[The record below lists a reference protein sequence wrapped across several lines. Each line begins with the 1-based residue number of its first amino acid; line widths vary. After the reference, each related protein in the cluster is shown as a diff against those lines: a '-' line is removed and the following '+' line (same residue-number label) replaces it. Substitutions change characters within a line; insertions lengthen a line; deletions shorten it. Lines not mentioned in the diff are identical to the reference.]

1 MASHHIRD
9 EKGDLHI
16 YNDEEY
22 KQYKYNKGC
31 LGVIALLFFVI
42 GGTLGVFKNDKDI
55 PSSSTNDGIVN
66 SEVQNQTKENDNSSD
81 MNMFMNEQTQTE
93 EAEEIETQQPVEET
107 EEISSKQEIIQE
119 GESNDAV
126 TIDESYSENN
136 NESFSND
143 PKLLKKL
150 QKEER
155 KRQKQLEKEAKRKAK
170 EEAKEAKRKAKEEA
184 KEAKRRAKEEE
195 ANLN

>member
-1 MASHHIRD
+1 MARHHIRD

-22 KQYKYNKGC
+22 KQYKFNKGC
-31 LGVIALLFFVI
+31 IGVFVLLILMI
-42 GGTLGVFKNDKDI
+42 GGILSKCSGDKNT

-66 SEVQNQTKENDNSSD
+66 SEVQNQTEESDNSSD

-119 GESNDAV
+119 GESYDAV

-136 NESFSND
+136 SESFSND

>member
-55 PSSSTNDGIVN
+55 PSSSTNEGIVN
-66 SEVQNQTKENDNSSD
+66 SEVQDQTEENNNSSD

-93 EAEEIETQQPVEET
+93 KSEEFETQTSFEET
-107 EEISSKQEIIQE
+107 EEISPRQGIIQE
-119 GESNDAV
+119 GESYDAV

-184 KEAKRRAKEEE
+184 KEAMSRAKEEE

>member
-1 MASHHIRD
+1 MARHHIRD

-31 LGVIALLFFVI
+31 LGVIALLLFLISGIF
-42 GGTLGVFKNDKDI
+42 GVSKNDKDI
-55 PSSSTNDGIVN
+55 PSNSTNDGIVN
-66 SEVQNQTKENDNSSD
+66 SEVQNQTEESDNSSD

-93 EAEEIETQQPVEET
+93 ESEEIETQTSVEET
-107 EEISSKQEIIQE
+107 EEISPKQDNIQE
-119 GESNDAV
+119 GESYDAV
-126 TIDESYSENN
+126 SIDESYSENN
-136 NESFSND
+136 SESFSDD

>member
-31 LGVIALLFFVI
+31 LGVIALLFFLI
-42 GGTLGVFKNDKDI
+42 GGIIGVFKNDKDI
-55 PSSSTNDGIVN
+55 PSSSTNEGIVN
-66 SEVQNQTKENDNSSD
+66 SEVQNQTEENNNSSD
-81 MNMFMNEQTQTE
+81 MNMFMNTHTQTE
-93 EAEEIETQQPVEET
+93 ESEEFETQTSLERT
-107 EEISSKQEIIQE
+107 EKISPKQENMQE
-119 GESNDAV
+119 RESHDAV

-136 NESFSND
+136 NESFSED
-143 PKLLKKL
+143 PKLLKKQ

-155 KRQKQLEKEAKRKAK
+155 KRQKQLEKEAKRIAK
-170 EEAKEAKRKAKEEA
+170 EEAKEAKRKAKKEA
-184 KEAKRRAKEEE
+184 KEAKRRAKEE

>member
-31 LGVIALLFFVI
+31 LGVIALMFILI
-42 GGTLGVFKNDKDI
+42 SGILGVSKNNKNI
-55 PSSSTNDGIVN
+55 PSSSTNEGIVN
-66 SEVQNQTKENDNSSD
+66 SEVQNQTEENNNSSD

-93 EAEEIETQQPVEET
+93 ESEEIETQTSFEET
-107 EEISSKQEIIQE
+107 EEISPKQETIQE
-119 GESNDAV
+119 GESYDAV

-136 NESFSND
+136 NESFIED
-143 PKLLKKL
+143 PKLLKKQ

-170 EEAKEAKRKAKEEA
+170 EEAKEAKR
-184 KEAKRRAKEEE
+184 RAKEEV
-195 ANLN
+195 NFN

>member
-16 YNDEEY
+16 FNDEEY

-31 LGVIALLFFVI
+31 LGVIALLFFLI
-42 GGTLGVFKNDKDI
+42 SGILGVSKNDKDI
-55 PSSSTNDGIVN
+55 SSSSTNEGIVN
-66 SEVQNQTKENDNSSD
+66 SEVQNQTEENNNSSD
-81 MNMFMNEQTQTE
+81 MNLFMNEQAQTDKSEEFETQTSF
-93 EAEEIETQQPVEET
+93 EET
-107 EEISSKQEIIQE
+107 EENSPKQEIIQE
-119 GESNDAV
+119 EESYDAI

-136 NESFSND
+136 NESISED
-143 PKLLKKL
+143 PKLLKKQ

-170 EEAKEAKRKAKEEA
+170 EEAKEAKRRAKEEA
-184 KEAKRRAKEEE
+184 
-195 ANLN
+195 NYN